1 MVKIKMVDGPTKAK
15 KTTRNAV
22 GNPGALTPGNP
33 EAQTA
38 QSSSQDD
45 SSDWKLNV
53 SFNWKEMFDA
63 IDSEIIENGT
73 LESGN
78 AVRALVRF
86 LLIPDSPFNIN
97 SMNNRLKALEEIVE
111 KKDSEIEKLKKR
123 ITGLQNQN
131 QKTNKDIKKQNE
143 TVTIDKFKT
152 RVTLANIPLSNPKGN
167 AETIEETKKTVTE
180 LLKAT
185 GQSNGAVK
193 EFKRLYPKVKT
204 LPKDVG
210 STSSSPTGS
219 PVAGNPKR
227 KEPKILLDFQNMT
240 ELRIFT
246 SKLRELKKLE
256 KYKSMSL
263 DNDCPKHLLESF
275 LKAKEKGF
283 KLRKEENLLTRT
295 FITKNGIVLKVR
307 KSRDEPYKKI
317 DF

>member
-152 RVTLANIPLSNPKGN
+152 RVTLANIPLSNPKDN
-167 AETIEETKKTVTE
+167 AETIDETKKTVTE

-204 LPKDVG
+204 FPKDVE
-210 STSSSPTGS
+210 STSASPTES
-219 PVAGNPKR
+219 PVADNPKR

-263 DNDCPKHLLESF
+263 DNECPKHLLESF

-307 KSRDEPYKKI
+307 KSRDEPYKKV

>member
-1 MVKIKMVDGPTKAK
+1 MVDGPTKAK

-22 GNPGALTPGNP
+22 GNSGALTPGNP

-86 LLIPDSPFNIN
+86 LLISDSPFNIN

-131 QKTNKDIKKQNE
+131 QKTNKDLRKQNE

-152 RVTLANIPLSNPKGN
+152 RVTLANIPLSNPKDN
-167 AETIEETKKTVTE
+167 AETIDETKKIVTE
-180 LLKAT
+180 LLQAA

-204 LPKDVG
+204 FPKDVE
-210 STSSSPTGS
+210 STSASPTES
-219 PVAGNPKR
+219 PVADNPKR

-256 KYKSMSL
+256 KY
-263 DNDCPKHLLESF
+263 
-275 LKAKEKGF
+275 
-283 KLRKEENLLTRT
+283 R
-295 FITKNGIVLKVR
+295 VR
-307 KSRDEPYKKI
+307 N
-317 DF
+317 

>member
-1 MVKIKMVDGPTKAK
+1 
-15 KTTRNAV
+15 
-22 GNPGALTPGNP
+22 
-33 EAQTA
+33 
-38 QSSSQDD
+38 
-45 SSDWKLNV
+45 
-53 SFNWKEMFDA
+53 MFDA

-204 LPKDVG
+204 IPKDVGSGSGSGSGPGSGSGSGSG
-210 STSSSPTGS
+210 STSSSPTES
-219 PVAGNPKR
+219 PVADNPKR
-227 KEPKILLDFQNMT
+227 KEPKILLDFQNMI

-263 DNDCPKHLLESF
+263 DNDCPKYLLESF
-275 LKAKEKGF
+275 FKAKERGF

-307 KSRDEPYKKI
+307 KSRDEPYKKV

>member
-1 MVKIKMVDGPTKAK
+1 
-15 KTTRNAV
+15 
-22 GNPGALTPGNP
+22 
-33 EAQTA
+33 
-38 QSSSQDD
+38 
-45 SSDWKLNV
+45 
-53 SFNWKEMFDA
+53 
-63 IDSEIIENGT
+63 
-73 LESGN
+73 
-78 AVRALVRF
+78 
-86 LLIPDSPFNIN
+86 
-97 SMNNRLKALEEIVE
+97 MNNRLKALEEIVE

-152 RVTLANIPLSNPKGN
+152 RVTLANIPLSNPKDN
-167 AETIEETKKTVTE
+167 AETIDETKKTVTE

-204 LPKDVG
+204 FPKDVE
-210 STSSSPTGS
+210 STSASPTES
-219 PVAGNPKR
+219 PVADIPKR

-256 KYKSMSL
+256 KYKSMSF

-307 KSRDEPYKKI
+307 KSRDEPYKKV